1 MKKII
6 SLICALMVVSGM
18 ALAQRGEPVVI
29 PLWPNGA
36 PNDNHLT
43 GEEGHPDPRSVN
55 NVSKPEL
62 WVYPAFRPNGTVII
76 ACPGGGYV
84 YLEIEKEGTALAP
97 WFNYIGVTLAVLKY
111 RMPNGHFETSLS
123 DVQEA
128 IKIMRQHT
136 YDWKVNP
143 NKVGVMGCSAG
154 GNLACEAAV
163 QFTGPE
169 NRPDFQIL
177 LYPSTIPNS
186 YMNNEMHGAN
196 ATQEMI
202 DKYTI
207 LKNVKPNT
215 PRAFIA
221 CSADD
226 PIVSFE
232 ESIQYFRV
240 LQQNRIP
247 SVKPSWKDGSLKNK
261 RMLSPLAKLTKVRA
275 FNLISEES
283 TI

>member
-1 MKKII
+1 M
-6 SLICALMVVSGM
+6 
-18 ALAQRGEPVVI
+18 
-29 PLWPNGA
+29 
-36 PNDNHLT
+36 
-43 GEEGHPDPRSVN
+43 
-55 NVSKPEL
+55 
-62 WVYPAFRPNGTVII
+62 
-76 ACPGGGYV
+76 
-84 YLEIEKEGTALAP
+84 
-97 WFNYIGVTLAVLKY
+97 TLAVLKY

-136 YDWKVNP
+136 DDWKVNP

-247 SVKPSWKDGSLKNK
+247 SVLHIYPTGGHGWCEGPWFHYAREWKAELE
-261 RMLSPLAKLTKVRA
+261 RWLL
-275 FNLISEES
+275 EE
-283 TI
+283 

>member
-1 MKKII
+1 
-6 SLICALMVVSGM
+6 M

-43 GEEGHPDPRSVN
+43 GEDGHPDPRSVN

-136 YDWKVNP
+136 DDWKVNP

-169 NRPDFQIL
+169 NRPDFQMQCPKFAESQANGAFTVELEDYIEVSGIDYWIYGHSHYNVDVEIGNTKCVSNQL
-177 LYPSTIPNS
+177 GYVF
-186 YMNNEMHGAN
+186 HG
-196 ATQEMI
+196 EHESF
-202 DKYTI
+202 DPGKYI
-207 LKNVKPNT
+207 E
-215 PRAFIA
+215 A
-221 CSADD
+221 
-226 PIVSFE
+226 
-232 ESIQYFRV
+232 
-240 LQQNRIP
+240 
-247 SVKPSWKDGSLKNK
+247 
-261 RMLSPLAKLTKVRA
+261 
-275 FNLISEES
+275 
-283 TI
+283 

>member
-84 YLEIEKEGTALAP
+84 YLEIEQEGTAVAP
-97 WFNYIGVTLAVLKY
+97 WFHYIGVTLAVLKY
-111 RMPNGHFETSLS
+111 RM
-123 DVQEA
+123 
-128 IKIMRQHT
+128 
-136 YDWKVNP
+136 P

-247 SVKPSWKDGSLKNK
+247 SVLHIYPTGGHGWCEGPWFHYAREWKAELE
-261 RMLSPLAKLTKVRA
+261 RWLL
-275 FNLISEES
+275 EE
-283 TI
+283 

>member
-1 MKKII
+1 MNIKKII

-111 RMPNGHFETSLS
+111 RMPNGSLHHS
-123 DVQEA
+123 
-128 IKIMRQHT
+128 
-136 YDWKVNP
+136 
-143 NKVGVMGCSAG
+143 
-154 GNLACEAAV
+154 
-163 QFTGPE
+163 
-169 NRPDFQIL
+169 
-177 LYPSTIPNS
+177 
-186 YMNNEMHGAN
+186 
-196 ATQEMI
+196 
-202 DKYTI
+202 
-207 LKNVKPNT
+207 
-215 PRAFIA
+215 
-221 CSADD
+221 
-226 PIVSFE
+226 
-232 ESIQYFRV
+232 
-240 LQQNRIP
+240 
-247 SVKPSWKDGSLKNK
+247 
-261 RMLSPLAKLTKVRA
+261 
-275 FNLISEES
+275 
-283 TI
+283 